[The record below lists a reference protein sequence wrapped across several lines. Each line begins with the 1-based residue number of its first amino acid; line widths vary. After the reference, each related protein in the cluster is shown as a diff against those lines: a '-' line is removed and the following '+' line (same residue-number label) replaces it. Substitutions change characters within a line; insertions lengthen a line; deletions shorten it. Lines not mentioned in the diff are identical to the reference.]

1 MAVRECK
8 KVSHGNAD
16 LRRESKSRKQKV
28 KVTEEGLQKKERL
41 SRKEQDDE
49 VYKKWGWGVNGQCNL
64 IRTVIFGVLL

>member
-28 KVTEEGLQKKERL
+28 KVTEEGL
-41 SRKEQDDE
+41 
-49 VYKKWGWGVNGQCNL
+49 
-64 IRTVIFGVLL
+64 